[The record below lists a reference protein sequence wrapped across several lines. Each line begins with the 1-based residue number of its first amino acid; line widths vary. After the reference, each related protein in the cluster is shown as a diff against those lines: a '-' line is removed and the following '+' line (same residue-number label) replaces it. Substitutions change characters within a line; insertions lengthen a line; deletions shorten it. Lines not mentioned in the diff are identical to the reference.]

1 MKDETMK
8 HLEFIQVVI
17 TRMNT
22 NSFQIKGW
30 MVTIAAAVLALFAST
45 QNRLFVL
52 CGLLPTVLFWCL
64 DAHYLTQERRFRGL
78 YTDVAGV
85 SDSPQQLKEF
95 EMRPDL
101 YSGGKYS
108 YWRVFRSQT
117 IWPLYLAVIASLG
130 SLFTWLKYGS

>member
-1 MKDETMK
+1 MKNETMK
-8 HLEFIQVVI
+8 HLEFIQAVI

-45 QNRLFVL
+45 QNRSFVL

-64 DAHYLTQERRFRGL
+64 DAYYLTQERRFRGL
-78 YTDVAGV
+78 YNDVAGV

-108 YWRVFRSQT
+108 CWSAFRSQT
-117 IWPLYLAVIASLG
+117 IWPLYLSVTASLG
-130 SLFTWLKYGS
+130 GLFLWLKYGS

>member
-1 MKDETMK
+1 MEAATMK

-30 MVTIAAAVLALFAST
+30 MVTIMAAVLAMFAST
-45 QNRLFVL
+45 KNHWFVL
-52 CGLLPTVLFWCL
+52 CGLPPTFLFWCL
-64 DAHYLTQERRFRGL
+64 DAYYLTQERRFRGL
-78 YTDVAGV
+78 YSDVAGI
-85 SDSPQQLKEF
+85 SQPPQQLSAF

-108 YWRVFRSQT
+108 YCSVFWSRT
-117 IWPLYLAVIASLG
+117 IWPLYLAVIVSLG
-130 SLFTWLKYGS
+130 GLFLWIKCGS